1 MEEERLVVLRMLEAG
16 DDDPFSIDVQ
26 DDEEGERVQI
36 HFG

>member
-26 DDEEGERVQI
+26 DDEEGERAQI